1 MGKKYYSQIEML
13 APVINDND
21 VVTKKYL
28 DDAIAGKVKA
38 PVKVISTT
46 NIVGT
51 YSGGDMTFAVTTQG
65 MVISTA
71 IDYATGVLTAIVQK
85 KLSSA
90 IGYKGIIRK
99 VVMFLMI
106 GVADLIDRYLL
117 NMSVGGG
124 EIIRDIVIC
133 FFLINEC
140 LSIMENAALIG
151 LPIPKSLKE
160 LLLQIREKMDKKKE
174 DDKSDNENKNNNGN
188 DDDWENE

>member
-1 MGKKYYSQIEML
+1 MKVWLIIKSAVSALLGGFDGIL
-13 APVINDND
+13 
-21 VVTKKYL
+21 
-28 DDAIAGKVKA
+28 IAL
-38 PVKVISTT
+38 
-46 NIVGT
+46 
-51 YSGGDMTFAVTTQG
+51 
-65 MVISTA
+65 VISTA

-90 IGYKGIIRK
+90 VGYKGIIRK

-124 EIIRDIVIC
+124 EIIRDVVIC

-151 LPIPKSLKE
+151 LPIPKSLKD
-160 LLLQIREKMDKKKE
+160 LLLQLRDKMDKKN
-174 DDKSDNENKNNNGN
+174 DDEKDGANNTENKNKENEEKSY
-188 DDDWENE
+188 WEND